1 MGIWG
6 LSYGGLLTAEAL
18 ARNSD
23 VFVAGVDLAGV
34 HIYGSANDTTSLAF
48 RSSAVG
54 HIDTWRS
61 PVFLQQGDDDRNV
74 DFSQMVG
81 LVDLLRAHGVYY
93 DLTVTP
99 DDVHESL
106 LHSRWIDI
114 FGRSSDFLH
123 RFVWDKQPAPVST
136 NNGR

>member
-1 MGIWG
+1 MH
-6 LSYGGLLTAEAL
+6 LYG
-18 ARNSD
+18 NSLD
-23 VFVAGVDLAGV
+23 
-34 HIYGSANDTTSLAF
+34 STNLAF
-48 RSSAVG
+48 QSSAAA
-54 HIDTWRS
+54 HIDTWKS

-81 LVDLLRAHGVYY
+81 LVSLLRAHGVYY

-114 FGRSSDFLH
+114 FSRSSDFLH
-123 RFVWDKQPAPVST
+123 RFVWDKQTPPTMTTSS
-136 NNGR
+136 GK